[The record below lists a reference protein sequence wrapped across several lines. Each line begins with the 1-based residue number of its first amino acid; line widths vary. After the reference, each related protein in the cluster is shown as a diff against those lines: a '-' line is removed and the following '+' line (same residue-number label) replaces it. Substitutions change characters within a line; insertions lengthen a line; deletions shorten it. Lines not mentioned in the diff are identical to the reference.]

1 MTFSLHSSKSISF
14 ILIPTNSERRIP
26 QFKNKVVIA
35 KSLWQFLLS
44 SSEAA
49 SNSFLLSSKD
59 RYFGKRLSFL
69 GVFKFKAG
77 LFFNRNCELASWHR

>member
-1 MTFSLHSSKSISF
+1 MSL

-26 QFKNKVVIA
+26 QFKKSVVIA
-35 KSLWQFLLS
+35 KSRSQFLLS

-49 SNSFLLSSKD
+49 SSNFLLSSKD
-59 RYFGKRLSFL
+59 KYLGNLLSFF

-77 LFFNRNCELASWHR
+77 L